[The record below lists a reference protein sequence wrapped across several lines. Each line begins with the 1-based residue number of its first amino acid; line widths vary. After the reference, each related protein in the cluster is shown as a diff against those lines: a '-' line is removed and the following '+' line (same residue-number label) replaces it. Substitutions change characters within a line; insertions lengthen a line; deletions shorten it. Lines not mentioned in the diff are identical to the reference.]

1 MRQESRWQPPRV
13 RSTALP
19 CAPSG
24 RDLRQRVL
32 AAAERLQ
39 YVPDANAQA
48 MARGR
53 TSSLGLI
60 VGDIADPYF
69 SSIAAGVADAAER
82 ASLAVT
88 LACTHHHPLR
98 EAQFVEVLTRQRAR
112 AIVIAGGRRDDDEA
126 DALMR
131 RALEGL
137 RRSGGSTALI
147 GQPLLG
153 VNTVVIANCSGAAAL
168 AHALY
173 DRGYRRFAVLAG
185 PLDHLTARDRCAG
198 FSKALDELGCPV
210 AADAM
215 LSTAFTRDGGQ
226 QGMRVQQRDGAPEV
240 GVRVPDDVA
249 VAGFDDIVT
258 LRDTTPSLSSVR
270 VPLVDIGIAATGL
283 ALAAPSD
290 EPRLMHVD
298 GTVVLRDSTP
308 GRPIR
313 HDPRSKA
320 GARQPFSRGHR
331 VALPRFGSR
340 IWMDPAGSWSG
351 LPRTA
356 RPLHRART
364 PAPAVSDD
372 NRPGHRLAQP

>member
-1 MRQESRWQPPRV
+1 MTLSQVAREAGVSLATASRAINGAAV
-13 RSTALP
+13 RTVRA
-19 CAPSG
+19 
-24 RDLRQRVL
+24 DLRLRVL

-131 RALEGL
+131 RALEGF

-198 FSKALDELGCPV
+198 FSKALDELGCHV

-215 LSTAFTRDGGQ
+215 ISTAFTRDGGH
-226 QGMRVQQRDGAPEV
+226 QGMRVLLRDGAPVEVVFAVNDVMAVGAMAAAREV

-308 GRPIR
+308 SLGPE
-313 HDPRSKA
+313 P
-320 GARQPFSRGHR
+320 GQ
-331 VALPRFGSR
+331 
-340 IWMDPAGSWSG
+340 
-351 LPRTA
+351 TN
-356 RPLHRART
+356 T
-364 PAPAVSDD
+364 P
-372 NRPGHRLAQP
+372 